1 MEPLKPDSI
10 LQFCE
15 AVTVSV
21 FFILLYLTAVKKGIE
36 QLKSLTILLIVVLVT
51 ATRLYFIGQ
60 VQICRLLPTT
70 SAVDLDLFMGICLL
84 AVWTAGNYW
93 KDNRKYFVLLYIT
106 WGLFF
111 MISLTIILQNLNL
124 YIRWTPP
131 APIAETGSSDK
142 LDLDAILGAHIVSRE
157 TYLINAIKP
166 AIWSIFCVIVLLK
179 THKEQRRA
187 EA

>member
-106 WGLFF
+106 WGLF
-111 MISLTIILQNLNL
+111 L
-124 YIRWTPP
+124 YDQPSDN
-131 APIAETGSSDK
+131 SSK
-142 LDLDAILGAHIVSRE
+142 SQPVYPLDAPGA
-157 TYLINAIKP
+157 N
-166 AIWSIFCVIVLLK
+166 
-179 THKEQRRA
+179 RRNRLVR
-187 EA
+187 